1 MDLARQN
8 TSNQNTSNAIFTAA
22 EIRNIEQLVA
32 AAPGRPALMEKAG
45 LATAEVAR
53 DRLLTGEKHKV
64 LVLAGPGNNGGDAFV
79 AARHLRMWGFDVTL
93 IFTGERASL
102 PMDARHALDAWLAQ
116 GGEILVELPE
126 NECWDGV
133 VDGLFGIGLDQKGGR
148 DLAGKA
154 LDLVRAVNRMK
165 LPVLAIDVPS
175 GLGGDTGNIRGEA
188 IHALLT
194 VTFIG
199 LKPGLLTARGPE
211 YCGEII
217 LRDLGLDVP
226 SLLEPNC
233 WMMDHAHAD
242 ELLPPPR
249 PASSHKG
256 MFGSVGIIG
265 GATGMVGAALLAGTA
280 ALKLGAGR
288 VYLGLLADNAPQV
301 DTAQP
306 ELMLRPVAEVL
317 DLDNLNCLVIGPGLG
332 MAVEAGAWLR
342 CALETS
348 LPLVLD
354 ADALNL
360 IALQPRLA
368 SLLRE
373 RSRKRKAPSI
383 LTPHPA
389 EAARLLDS
397 DIPAIESDRL
407 NAATSLAK
415 RYDCQALLK
424 GAGSISAMP
433 SGKCYINTSG
443 NPGLSSAGT
452 GDILSGMM
460 GALLA
465 QGLDPEKALPLS
477 VHLHGAAADV
487 LREDHGGPVGMAAS
501 EIPDAARRL
510 LNQWI
515 YSPRNPRNL

>member
-249 PASSHKG
+249 PASSPA
-256 MFGSVGIIG
+256 IR
-265 GATGMVGAALLAGTA
+265 ACLAA
-280 ALKLGAGR
+280 
-288 VYLGLLADNAPQV
+288 
-301 DTAQP
+301 
-306 ELMLRPVAEVL
+306 
-317 DLDNLNCLVIGPGLG
+317 
-332 MAVEAGAWLR
+332 
-342 CALETS
+342 
-348 LPLVLD
+348 
-354 ADALNL
+354 
-360 IALQPRLA
+360 LA
-368 SLLRE
+368 SL
-373 RSRKRKAPSI
+373 
-383 LTPHPA
+383 
-389 EAARLLDS
+389 
-397 DIPAIESDRL
+397 
-407 NAATSLAK
+407 
-415 RYDCQALLK
+415 
-424 GAGSISAMP
+424 
-433 SGKCYINTSG
+433 
-443 NPGLSSAGT
+443 
-452 GDILSGMM
+452 
-460 GALLA
+460 
-465 QGLDPEKALPLS
+465 
-477 VHLHGAAADV
+477 
-487 LREDHGGPVGMAAS
+487 
-501 EIPDAARRL
+501 AARRAWL
-510 LNQWI
+510 A
-515 YSPRNPRNL
+515 PRFWQEPQR